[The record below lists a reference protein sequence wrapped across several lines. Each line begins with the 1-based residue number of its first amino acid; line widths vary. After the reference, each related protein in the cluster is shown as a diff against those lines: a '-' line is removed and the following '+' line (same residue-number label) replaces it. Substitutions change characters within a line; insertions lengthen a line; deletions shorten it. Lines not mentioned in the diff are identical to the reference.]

1 MAKKSTGLGKGLDS
15 LIPDFYDED
24 FDSNSAVSL
33 EDMLGED
40 EKQEESNEDIVENVD
55 EEGIKG
61 LVQKLTDLI
70 NNDGKVEK
78 VDELGK
84 KKLAYEIQKNKEG
97 YYVVF
102 NFEANPDLISELERN
117 YRITDEVIKFMTI
130 KVEE

>member
-1 MAKKSTGLGKGLDS
+1 M
-15 LIPDFYDED
+15 
-24 FDSNSAVSL
+24 
-33 EDMLGED
+33 
-40 EKQEESNEDIVENVD
+40 
-55 EEGIKG
+55 
-61 LVQKLTDLI
+61 I

>member
-1 MAKKSTGLGKGLDS
+1 MNK
-15 LIPDFYDED
+15 Y
-24 FDSNSAVSL
+24 
-33 EDMLGED
+33 
-40 EKQEESNEDIVENVD
+40 ESVIIINPNVD

-102 NFEANPDLISELERN
+102 NFEANPDSIKELERV
-117 YRITDEVIKFMTI
+117 YRITDDIIKFI
-130 KVEE
+130 VVRKED